1 MQTFNLDLSKKG
13 VIPLLNAKQRDVGTK
28 IVVKITDNGKEY
40 AIPTDASFSVW
51 FSGKSGEG
59 NYTTING
66 KSAFVTKGNTVTVE
80 LIYQMLNN
88 AGEHVMCLTMNGTD
102 GSQLGL
108 WNIPYYVEAIPGADS
123 VAAQQYYQ
131 AFLAAQ
137 KKAEEAAQVADDA
150 KELATQSAQA
160 ATDAAARAEQVVA
173 SVDQVTLEQM
183 RELIVS
189 AENLSAEAADAAER
203 AENDA
208 ARAERAAESV
218 DVATLEQMQELIAG
232 AENLSAEAADA
243 AERAEKAAEDAEE
256 SAYNKQNKLGWVTDE
271 DIDAM
276 FDGTYEGKE
285 DEDPEGDGYLPGD
298 GISPTIAVDE
308 IEGGHRLTIT
318 DVEGVKTFSVM
329 DGADGKDGEKG
340 EKGDPGE
347 KGEQGPKGDK
357 GDAGAQGPQG
367 EQGIQGVQGEKG
379 DPGADGSPGR
389 DGADGAPGADGYTPQ
404 KGVDYY
410 TEADKQEMVNA
421 VLAALP
427 NGDEVSY

>member
-40 AIPTDASFSVW
+40 AIPADASFSVW

-66 KSAFVTKGNTVTVE
+66 KSAFAINGNTVTVE

-88 AGEHVMCLTMNGTD
+88 PGEHLMCLVMNGAD

-123 VAAQQYYQ
+123 TAAQQYYQ
-131 AFLAAQ
+131 AFLQAQ
-137 KKAEEAAQVADDA
+137 KRAETAAQVAEDA
-150 KELATQSAQA
+150 QEHANAAAQTA
-160 ATDAAARAEQVVA
+160 VDAAARAEQVVA

-183 RELIVS
+183 RELIGS
-189 AENLSAEAADAAER
+189 AENLSAEAADAATR
-203 AENDA
+203 AEEDA

-243 AERAEKAAEDAEE
+243 AERAEKAAGDAEE
-256 SAYNKQNKLGWVTDE
+256 SAYNKQNKLAWATDE

-276 FDGTYEGKE
+276 FDGTYEGVE
-285 DEDPEGDGYLPGD
+285 NEDPEGDGYLPG
-298 GISPTIAVDE
+298 GGSGEPGAAGKSAYEIAQE
-308 IEGGHRLTIT
+308 HGFEGTEEEWLA
-318 DVEGVKTFSVM
+318 SL
-329 DGADGKDGEKG
+329 KG
-340 EKGDPGE
+340 EKGD
-347 KGEQGPKGDK
+347 KGD
-357 GDAGAQGPQG
+357 
-367 EQGIQGVQGEKG
+367 
-379 DPGADGSPGR
+379 
-389 DGADGAPGADGYTPQ
+389 PGADGYTPQ

-410 TEADKQEMVNA
+410 NEADKAEMVNA

-427 NGDEVSY
+427 DGDAVLY